1 VRFTLAGMFVLGL
14 MTTALAQPADKTPTV
29 DEKKAIDVVVKAGG
43 KAEIDPKLPAAGR
56 VSVKF
61 ESVTA
66 ASLTSLKKAPQIGA
80 LDVFDATQC
89 TNAGFV
95 ALKELPNL
103 RKLTLGKSNISAA
116 NTVAIAQLKELRVL
130 YLPGS
135 GLSDSELA
143 TLKALTFLEALDLS
157 DNPQITDA
165 GMETVK
171 TMERLQVLHLAKTG
185 ITDKGLLALKPL
197 DGLRA
202 LNVVGTKVTGEAA
215 EKFADD
221 MPNLRAVRR

>member
-1 VRFTLAGMFVLGL
+1 VRFTLTGMFALAL
-14 MTTALAQPADKTPTV
+14 ITTALAQPADKTPSA
-29 DEKKAIDVVVKAGG
+29 DEKKAIDLVVKAGG
-43 KAEIDPKLPAAGR
+43 KAEIDPKLSAAAR
-56 VSVKF
+56 VSAKF
-61 ESVTA
+61 ESVTSA
-66 ASLTSLKKAPQIGA
+66 DLVNLKKAPQIGA

-135 GLSDSELA
+135 GLSDTELA
-143 TLKALTFLEALDLS
+143 TLKTLTFLEALDIS
-157 DNPQITDA
+157 DNPQVTDA
-165 GMETVK
+165 GMATVK
-171 TMERLQVLHLAKTG
+171 TQERLQVLYLAKTS

-197 DGLRA
+197 DGLRS
-202 LNVVGTKVTGEAA
+202 LNVVGTKVTGDAA
-215 EKFADD
+215 DKFADE
-221 MPNLRAVRR
+221 MPNLRTVRR